1 MDSLTRVPNP
11 IVEPMIQGVSLPV
24 LGPAEDE
31 AVRRAMRWVEL
42 RWAARRAVNRVA
54 VLNDMADALFTR
66 IIGGLWLDV
75 EETLEGGGME

>member
-1 MDSLTRVPNP
+1 
-11 IVEPMIQGVSLPV
+11 MIQGVSLPD

-54 VLNDMADALFTR
+54 VLNDMADELFMR
-66 IIGGLWLDV
+66 
-75 EETLEGGGME
+75 